1 MVTGYMKP
9 AVACIRLMRRT
20 VESLTLD
27 GQGERLDILER
38 EKNPSKMAS
47 VSISGTAT

>member
-1 MVTGYMKP
+1 M
-9 AVACIRLMRRT
+9 ACIRIMRRT
-20 VESLTLD
+20 VENLTLD

-38 EKNPSKMAS
+38 GKNMTKMAS

>member
-1 MVTGYMKP
+1 M
-9 AVACIRLMRRT
+9 ACIRLMRRT

-27 GQGERLDILER
+27 GEGERLDILER
-38 EKNPSKMAS
+38 EKKASKMAS

>member
-1 MVTGYMKP
+1 MVTGDRKTT
-9 AVACIRLMRRT
+9 VACSRIMRRT

-27 GQGERLDILER
+27 GQGGQLDILER
-38 EKNPSKMAS
+38 EKNTTKMAS